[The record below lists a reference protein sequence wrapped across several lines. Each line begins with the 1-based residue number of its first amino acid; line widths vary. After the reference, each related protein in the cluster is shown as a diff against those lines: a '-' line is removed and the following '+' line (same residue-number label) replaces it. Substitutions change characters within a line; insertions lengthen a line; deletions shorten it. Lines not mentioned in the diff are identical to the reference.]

1 MVVLRMSRQGS
12 KKRPF
17 YRIVAADKRR
27 ARDGRFI
34 DSIGTFDP
42 RTKAFAYDAERYEHW
57 VRSWRPAVRDPGQP
71 GPSLQGRRRRSGQD
85 RQGLIVTRTD
95 DGAALDIADLV
106 RYIAKGLVDKP
117 DEVHVALV
125 EERQAS
131 VVPVRGRRERFRQDI
146 IGRGGKTARALRTLV
161 TQVAPRSK
169 KRILV
174 EILE

>member
-1 MVVLRMSRQGS
+1 M
-12 KKRPF
+12 
-17 YRIVAADKRR
+17 
-27 ARDGRFI
+27 
-34 DSIGTFDP
+34 
-42 RTKAFAYDAERYEHW
+42 
-57 VRSWRPAVRDPGQP
+57 
-71 GPSLQGRRRRSGQD
+71 
-85 RQGLIVTRTD
+85 
-95 DGAALDIADLV
+95 ADLV

-131 VVPVRGRRERFRQDI
+131 VYELEVAESDLGKI

>member
-1 MVVLRMSRQGS
+1 M
-12 KKRPF
+12 
-17 YRIVAADKRR
+17 
-27 ARDGRFI
+27 
-34 DSIGTFDP
+34 
-42 RTKAFAYDAERYEHW
+42 
-57 VRSWRPAVRDPGQP
+57 
-71 GPSLQGRRRRSGQD
+71 
-85 RQGLIVTRTD
+85 TRTD

-125 EERQAS
+125 DERQAS
-131 VVPVRGRRERFRQDI
+131 VYELEVAESDLGKI